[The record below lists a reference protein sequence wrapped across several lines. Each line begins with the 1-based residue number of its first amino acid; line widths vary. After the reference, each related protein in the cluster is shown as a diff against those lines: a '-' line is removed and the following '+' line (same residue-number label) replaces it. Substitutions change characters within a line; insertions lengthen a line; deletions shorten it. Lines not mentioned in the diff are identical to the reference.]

1 MAFGYPVSL
10 ELAGRNA
17 VVIGAGAVA
26 QGKVEALLEAG
37 ATVTVIATG
46 PSTRLERLVG
56 DDRVTVRRRGFR
68 SSDLDDAFLC
78 VAHSDEPEVRA
89 AIYRE
94 GRARGVLMN
103 VMDDVPHCD
112 FAAPAVVRRGDLI
125 IAVSTGG
132 RSPALARRLR
142 IDLEERYGPE
152 WAGMLDVL
160 QRARHQT
167 LPRLPDL
174 AERSRRWERALDLDE
189 VRDLV
194 LTGRPDE
201 AHDRLVRRLLEEDA
215 A

>member
-10 ELAGRNA
+10 ELADRKA
-17 VVIGAGAVA
+17 VVIGTGAVA
-26 QGKVEALLEAG
+26 QGKVEALVEAG
-37 ATVTVIATG
+37 ARVTVIATG
-46 PSTRLERLVG
+46 PRKRLDRLAG
-56 DDRVTVRRRGFR
+56 EQRVTVLRRTYEPG
-68 SSDLDDAFLC
+68 DLDGAFLC
-78 VAHSDEPEVRA
+78 VAHSDEPGIRA

-94 GRARGVLMN
+94 GRDHGVLVN
-103 VMDDVPHCD
+103 VMDDPPHCD

-152 WAGMLDVL
+152 WAEMLAVL
-160 QRARHQT
+160 ERARHLT
-167 LPRLPDL
+167 LPALPDL
-174 AERSRRWERALDLDE
+174 GERSRRWERALDLDE

-194 LTGRPDE
+194 RVGRADD
-201 AHDRLVRRLLEEDA
+201 ARDRLVGRLLQEGA